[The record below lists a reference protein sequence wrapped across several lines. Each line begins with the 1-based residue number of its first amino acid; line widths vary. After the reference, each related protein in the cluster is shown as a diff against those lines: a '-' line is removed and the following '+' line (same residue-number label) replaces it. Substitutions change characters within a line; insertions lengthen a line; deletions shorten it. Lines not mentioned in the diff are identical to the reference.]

1 MNTVSLIILVVAIAG
16 IAIAALW
23 YVQKRRSQHLQTRFG
38 REYDHAVEQFGDQR
52 KAETELER
60 REKRVERFA
69 IHGIPKE
76 ERDRFAEA
84 WRVDQA
90 RFVDEPQK
98 AVTEA
103 HRLVDELMKACGYP
117 VSSEFESN
125 AADLSVRHASVVE
138 HYRIACDIA
147 ARQEKGQANTED
159 LRTAMVHYRAL
170 FEELLG
176 TSVQQT
182 VPEPQEARR

>member
-1 MNTVSLIILVVAIAG
+1 MNTALLIVLIVAIAG

-23 YVQKRRSQHLQTRFG
+23 YFQKRRSQHLQTRFG

-69 IHGIPKE
+69 IHGLPRE
-76 ERDRFAEA
+76 QRDRFAEA
-84 WRVDQA
+84 WRAGQA
-90 RFVDEPQK
+90 RFVDEPQQ
-98 AVTEA
+98 AVIEA

-117 VSSEFESN
+117 VSAEFESN

-147 ARQEKGQANTED
+147 SRQERGQANTED

-176 TSVQQT
+176 ASVQ
-182 VPEPQEARR
+182 EPQPQEVRQ